1 MVKPAP
7 PTIRDV
13 ASLADVSTA
22 TVSNVLNNK
31 RHVSAPRRR
40 RVLEAVEQ
48 LDYRPNNVAASL
60 RHGRTGL
67 VGLVVPDVTNPF
79 FAAIVKRIEAAAAGS
94 GYQLMLVTGGEDPR
108 QEQNR
113 VHALL
118 ARRTEG
124 LIIIPSGDDAPI
136 LDALRAE
143 RHRMI
148 VVDRCGDG
156 GGPDAAGDAICVDN
170 RTAAYDGTRHLIDL
184 GHRDIAL
191 VISTETLSNMRARI
205 AGYRDALADSGLDGR
220 ERLVTG
226 GLSADS
232 SRQAVERMLS
242 HGSRPTAVFAASNP
256 ATLGAIQAI
265 RALDIDFPAAMSLL
279 GFDDFDWMTVLRP
292 YLSTIRQPV
301 EDIAE
306 AAWRRLTD
314 RLAGRAVP
322 ENRIELRC
330 TLCVRESTLPPAPG
344 AGAP

>member
-1 MVKPAP
+1 MVKPTP

-40 RVLEAVEQ
+40 RVLQAVEQ

-79 FAAIVKRIEAAAAGS
+79 FAAIVKRIEEAAAGS
-94 GYQLMLVTGGEDPR
+94 DYQLMLVTGGEDPQ
-108 QEQNR
+108 QEESR

-148 VVDRCGDG
+148 VVDRCGDEH
-156 GGPDAAGDAICVDN
+156 DATGDAICVDN

-205 AGYRDALADSGLDGR
+205 AGYRDALAESGLDGR
-220 ERLVTG
+220 ERLVAG
-226 GLSADS
+226 GLSVDS
-232 SRQAVERMLS
+232 SRRAVERMLS
-242 HGSRPTAVFAASNP
+242 HGPRPTAVFAASNP

-314 RLAGRAVP
+314 RLAGREVP
-322 ENRIELRC
+322 AGRIELRC
-330 TLCVRESTLPPAPG
+330 TLCVRESTLPPAQRG
-344 AGAP
+344 GAP